1 MKVINPWILGVIL
14 FFIDFVVDFAWS
26 MYIKRLADNKFGEAA
41 GWSAFISLAG
51 GITVIGYTT
60 NHWLLI
66 PAVVG
71 GAIGTYCSRY
81 FNKNQSDLNNQN

>member
-1 MKVINPWILGVIL
+1 MSLWVIGVIL
-14 FFIDFVVDFAWS
+14 FFVDLVVDFAWS
-26 MYIKRLADNKFGEAA
+26 MYIKTLARNQTLKAA

-51 GITVIGYTT
+51 GITVISYTT

-71 GAIGTYCSRY
+71 GAVGTYCSKY
-81 FNKNQSDLNNQN
+81 FNRK